1 MLHKAN
7 GYVYPFSQQE
17 NVHAVSGPI
26 SSQPTSPSTFINN
39 APLQQEKQVMVLQE
53 KLKHATKVFVDQER
67 FYESSF
73 KDMELKLRRAIAS
86 RDQLLKLR

>member
-1 MLHKAN
+1 M
-7 GYVYPFSQQE
+7 
-17 NVHAVSGPI
+17 I
-26 SSQPTSPSTFINN
+26 
-39 APLQQEKQVMVLQE
+39 LQE